1 MLWAAVPLSVAL
13 VFIQILEPDGSAM
26 PDASTAESGAATTPG
41 DPLPQWPRA
50 QLAQAQSDQA
60 QSEQTS
66 RPGEQASPSPTA
78 GNPVSS
84 TTPSGR
90 PTRSAEASAPGA
102 APVTPPITTVSVEAE
117 ASSNLLGGGAKVASC
132 ATCDGGARV
141 RYIHDTNPLEV
152 YVDLPVAG
160 IRSVSVRYE
169 ADEPRDIVV
178 QINGGSIVTYPVNGS
193 GGWETPATF
202 TFEAYLSAGRNA
214 LRFSGHS
221 PDIDRIIVG

>member
-1 MLWAAVPLSVAL
+1 MPLSVAL
-13 VFIQILEPDGSAM
+13 VFIQIVEPDGAAM
-26 PDASTAESGAATTPG
+26 PDASTAESGAVTTPG

-66 RPGEQASPSPTA
+66 QPQEQASPSPTV

-84 TTPSGR
+84 TTPSVR
-90 PTRSAEASAPGA
+90 PTGSAEASAPGA
-102 APVTPPITTVSVEAE
+102 TPATPPVTTVSVEAE
-117 ASSNLLGGGAKVASC
+117 ASSNLLGGDAKVASC

-141 RYIHDTNPLEV
+141 QYVNDENYLEV
-152 YVDLPVAG
+152 YVDLPVPG
-160 IRSVSVRYE
+160 TRSVAVRYE
-169 ADEPRDIVV
+169 SDGLRKMGV
-178 QINGGSIVTYPVNGS
+178 QINGGPTLTYPVAGS

-202 TFEAYLSAGRNA
+202 TFEAHLSAGRNA

-221 PDIDRIIVG
+221 PDIDRIVVG